1 MFPRLPLR
9 GACLLLLALPALLF
23 AANVIAQQ
31 TPAQALSAWEA
42 RGRADGL
49 ARPDIECQDF
59 LQAMG
64 RKPAGLEY
72 GGCSQ
77 DDASYIKPMQ
87 AHYRV
92 PGAQAVK
99 VEAYLRE
106 TFGMPALR
114 YVCCGWSNGAP
125 YYWRDGAD
133 AVRYQ
138 IGMGVESLPHARSE
152 WHRIEAFN
160 VTVEVLRQSP

>member
-1 MFPRLPLR
+1 MICFPLFHHAP
-9 GACLLLLALPALLF
+9 GILLLASLSGGA
-23 AANVIAQQ
+23 
-31 TPAQALSAWEA
+31 PAQALAEWEQQ
-42 RGRADGL
+42 GRADGL
-49 ARPDIECQDF
+49 ARPDTPCQDF

-72 GGCSQ
+72 VGCSQ

-92 PGAQAVK
+92 AGARAGQ
-99 VEAYLRE
+99 VEAYLHA
-106 TFGMPALR
+106 TFGMPVLR

-125 YYWRDGAD
+125 YYWREGPDT
-133 AVRYQ
+133 VRYQ
-138 IGMGVESLPHARSE
+138 IGMGVESLPHERSQ
-152 WHRIEAFN
+152 WWRIEAFN

>member
-1 MFPRLPLR
+1 MPLR
-9 GACLLLLALPALLF
+9 SARLLLGLAALLF

-31 TPAQALSAWEA
+31 TPAQALAAWEA
-42 RGRADGL
+42 QGRADGL

-72 GGCSQ
+72 SGCSQ
-77 DDASYIKPMQ
+77 DDASCIKPMQ

-92 PGAQAVK
+92 PGTQAVK

-106 TFGMPALR
+106 TLWHACIALR
-114 YVCCGWSNGAP
+114 LLRLEQWRAVLLARRPGCG
-125 YYWRDGAD
+125 
-133 AVRYQ
+133 
-138 IGMGVESLPHARSE
+138 
-152 WHRIEAFN
+152 
-160 VTVEVLRQSP
+160 EVPDRHGRGIAAA

>member
-1 MFPRLPLR
+1 
-9 GACLLLLALPALLF
+9 
-23 AANVIAQQ
+23 VQ
-31 TPAQALSAWEA
+31 
-42 RGRADGL
+42 GRTDGL

-64 RKPAGLEY
+64 RKPPGLQY
-72 GGCSQ
+72 VGCSQ
-77 DDASYIKPMQ
+77 DDASYIKPME

-92 PGAQAVK
+92 SGAQAAQ

-125 YYWRDGAD
+125 YYWRDGPD
-133 AVRYQ
+133 TVRYQ
-138 IGMGVESLPHARSE
+138 IGMGVESLPYERDE
-152 WHRIEAFN
+152 WPRIEAFN

>member
-1 MFPRLPLR
+1 MPPASCCWRPFP
-9 GACLLLLALPALLF
+9 APAVL
-23 AANVIAQQ
+23 AQQ
-31 TPAQALSAWEA
+31 IPAQALAEWEVQ
-42 RGRADGL
+42 GRTDGL

-64 RKPAGLEY
+64 RKPPGLQY
-72 GGCSQ
+72 VGCSQ
-77 DDASYIKPMQ
+77 DDASYIKPME

-92 PGAQAVK
+92 SGAQAAQ

-125 YYWRDGAD
+125 YYWCDGPD
-133 AVRYQ
+133 TVRYQ
-138 IGMGVESLPHARSE
+138 IDMGVESLPYERDE
-152 WHRIEAFN
+152 WPRIEAFN